1 MLMAWVGVVADEQ
14 GGLRLT
20 SNARAALM
28 SRLAGGSAIGV
39 PGVPGIVPGGTGAN
53 MLPLG
58 GGLPGAPALPGY
70 VAPAQPAG
78 PVLSPA
84 AQALQLEQGVLG
96 PSSPIPTPC
105 LLIKNMFD
113 PAT

>member
-1 MLMAWVGVVADEQ
+1 MGADEQ

-28 SRLAGGSAIGV
+28 SRLAGGSAGGV
-39 PGVPGIVPGGTGAN
+39 PGVPGMMQAGTGAN
-53 MLPLG
+53 VLPLG
-58 GGLPGAPALPGY
+58 GGLQGVPGVPGY
-70 VAPAQPAG
+70 VAPQQPTG
-78 PVLSPA
+78 PVLSGP

-96 PSSPIPTPC
+96 PSSPIPTAC

-113 PAT
+113 PTT